1 LTIVPLQG
9 IGINEMTGTEILVT
23 GLGVA
28 LIALLSWFFFGPKQ
42 GRRAELRGG
51 MQEVVITVKG
61 GYSPNLIRVKEG
73 VPLRLVFD
81 RQENSDCSSRVV
93 FPDFGVSKSLAAFA
107 RTTVELMPART
118 GEFGFAC
125 GMNMLHGT
133 LVVEARN
140 GSGEMLPEMPE
151 IVPGV
156 STTVPPTTHTHEV
169 ARAVGVG
176 PTREVSGTTRVE
188 FSLRANGVACPTC
201 VRNIESVLDRLPG
214 IDRVETNYAAERVMV
229 DFDPSKIRTEE
240 MRRAIRSAGY
250 RLEER
255 REPGSADTEDS
266 EAIARGAEIRDLSR
280 RVVVGAILTAPVLIA
295 IMATEFFDATWVPDF
310 LLNRWVQLAFIAPVM
325 FYTGWPIHRSGW
337 LILSHRTADMN
348 SLITIGT
355 SAAFGYS
362 LFVTIAPGVVPEEL
376 REVYFEAVGVILTL
390 ILLGRLLEARA
401 KAGTGEAIRKLI
413 GLQAKTARIVRD
425 GEEREIP
432 IGDVEVGDV
441 IVVRPGEKIPV
452 DGEVLDG
459 RSAIDESMVTG
470 EPIPVSK
477 NRGDTVIGATINQ
490 TGAFRFRAT
499 KVGRDTMLSQIIGLV
514 ERAQAS
520 KAPIQR
526 LADLFASYFVPAAVF
541 IAIGTFVI
549 WFDVG
554 PTPAATFALVSAVS
568 VLIIACPCAL
578 GLATP
583 LSIMVGTGKG
593 AENGVLIRSA
603 EALETGYKLNTIV
616 LDKTGTIT
624 KGSPALTDVAP
635 ADGFDEQTLLRLVA
649 SAERSSEHPLAS
661 AIVAGAEARALPL
674 DEPSGFESV
683 TGQGVRATVDGHE
696 VVVGRKELLT
706 DAGADP
712 GTLEKAAGS
721 LASDGKTA
729 IYAAVDGRPA
739 GVVAVADTI
748 KEDSPSAV
756 RALRDLGLEV
766 VMITGDNART
776 AEAVAR
782 QVGIERVLAEVRPQD
797 KALEVRRLQDEGKL
811 VAMVGDGINDAPA
824 LAQSDVGIAIG
835 TGTDVAIEAADVT
848 LISGDLRGVVSAL
861 ALSRATMRNIR
872 QNLFFAFIY
881 NSIGIPIAAGILYP
895 FIGVVLNPM
904 IAAAAMAA
912 SSLSVVT
919 NANRLRGFTGPTV
932 VGGAPPGTGAVRV
945 EVGERAPTKEEDVM
959 VPVKDPV
966 CGMEIDPATAA
977 ASEEYRGTT
986 YYFCSQGCHDTFM
999 AEPEKYAA

>member
-1 LTIVPLQG
+1 
-9 IGINEMTGTEILVT
+9 MTWTELLVS

-42 GRRAELRGG
+42 ARRAELRGG
-51 MQEVVITVKG
+51 MQEVEITVKG
-61 GYSPNLIRVKEG
+61 GYSPNLIKVKEG
-73 VPLRLVFD
+73 VPLRLIFD
-81 RQENSDCSSRVV
+81 RQENSDCSSRIV
-93 FPDFGVSKSLAAFA
+93 FPDFGVSKSLAAFG

-133 LVVEARN
+133 LVVEAGN
-140 GSGEMLPEMPE
+140 GSGEMPAEMPE
-151 IVPGV
+151 TVPDV
-156 STTVPPTTHTHEV
+156 SNTVPPATHTHEV
-169 ARAVGVG
+169 ARGVGVG
-176 PTREVSGTTRVE
+176 PTREVSGTARVE
-188 FSLRANGVACPTC
+188 FSLRDDGVACPTC
-201 VRNIESVLDRLPG
+201 VTNIGSLLDRLPG

-229 DFDPSKIRTEE
+229 DFDPTKIRTEE
-240 MRRAIRSAGY
+240 MRRAIGSAGY

-255 REPGSADTEDS
+255 REPGSAETEDA
-266 EAIARGAEIRDLSR
+266 ETIARGAELRDLLR
-280 RVVVGAILTAPVLIA
+280 RVVVGAILTAPVFFA
-295 IMATEFFDATWVPDF
+295 IMATQFFDATWVPDF

-325 FYTGWPIHRSGW
+325 LYTGWPIHRSGW

-362 LFVTIAPGVVPEEL
+362 LFVTVTPGAVPEEL

-390 ILLGRLLEARA
+390 ILLGRLLEGRA

-432 IGDVEVGDV
+432 IEDVEIGDV
-441 IVVRPGEKIPV
+441 IVVRPGQKIPV

-459 RSAIDESMVTG
+459 RSAVDESMVTG

-477 NRGDTVIGATINQ
+477 DPGDTVIGATINQ

-499 KVGRDTMLSQIIGLV
+499 KVGRDTMLAQIIGLV
-514 ERAQAS
+514 EQAQAS

-526 LADLFASYFVPAAVF
+526 LADLVASYFVPAAVF

-549 WFDVG
+549 WFDFG
-554 PTPAATFALVSAVS
+554 PAPAVTFALVSAVS

-603 EALETGYKLNTIV
+603 EALETAYKLNTIV

-624 KGSPALTDVAP
+624 KGAPALTDVVV
-635 ADGFDEQTLLRLVA
+635 ADGFDEQELLRLVA

-661 AIVAGAEARALPL
+661 AIVAGAEARAIALG
-674 DEPSGFESV
+674 EPSGFDSV

-696 VVVGRKELLT
+696 VVVGRKELLA

-712 GTLEKAAGS
+712 ATLEETAGS

-748 KEDSPSAV
+748 KEGSPSAI
-756 RALRDLGLEV
+756 RALGDLGLEV

-782 QVGIERVLAEVRPQD
+782 QVGIERVFAEVLPQD
-797 KALEVRRLQDEGKL
+797 KALEVRRLQEEGKL

-824 LAQSDVGIAIG
+824 LAQSDVSIAIG

-848 LISGDLRGVVSAL
+848 LISGDLRGVASAL

-904 IAAAAMAA
+904 FAAAAMAA

-919 NANRLRGFTGPTV
+919 NANRLRGFKGPAV
-932 VGGAPPGTGAVRV
+932 AGGARPVTGAVRV
-945 EVGERAPTKEEDVM
+945 EVGERAPTREDM
-959 VPVKDPV
+959 MATVKDPV

-977 ASEEYRGTT
+977 ASEEYEGTT
-986 YYFCSQGCHDTFM
+986 YYFCSQGCHDSFI
-999 AEPEKYAA
+999 AEPGSTLPDRRRSSL